1 MKITISHPHG
11 NPNSFQAA
19 QAFTEAGWLCS
30 FQRGLT
36 GNGII
41 GGVTNMLPGN
51 TGDRLRNRQLAGVPL
66 AHQRQHL
73 SWETISRL
81 GKKVKP
87 GGFSSSIN
95 WNDVLFC
102 GHDLQVSRE
111 LETNLDSVYAYE
123 DGARWTFLAA
133 KRKHAFAVYE
143 LPLGYFGGVAHE
155 IEKAKRAHPDLPV
168 DYQTEPEWKQ
178 QRKNEELSLADLIV
192 VPCEWARSS
201 LHFSKSTTT
210 KVIKVPYGTP
220 AGEVSARADRPDGP
234 FTVLFAGQIGMRKG
248 VPLLLEAWKSLKL
261 KDARLLLAGSLAFEE
276 SYLKGYQNVDYL
288 GPVPRVRL
296 LEIMRSADL
305 FVFPSLAEGF
315 GLVIGEAMAVGL
327 PVLTTT
333 NTGGPELITNDRD
346 GWCVPPHDVDA
357 LAQRIEW
364 GYRNREGLW
373 DMGLAARLRAEQW
386 TWRHYRKL
394 LIEEMSPYLNNG
406 LTVSE

>member
-1 MKITISHPHG
+1 M
-11 NPNSFQAA
+11 
-19 QAFTEAGWLCS
+19 
-30 FQRGLT
+30 
-36 GNGII
+36 
-41 GGVTNMLPGN
+41 
-51 TGDRLRNRQLAGVPL
+51 
-66 AHQRQHL
+66 
-73 SWETISRL
+73 
-81 GKKVKP
+81 
-87 GGFSSSIN
+87 
-95 WNDVLFC
+95 
-102 GHDLQVSRE
+102 SRE

-155 IEKAKRAHPDLPV
+155 IEKARRARPDLPV

-192 VPCEWARSS
+192 IPCEWARSS
-201 LHFSKSTTT
+201 LEFSKSTTT

-220 AGEVSARADRPDGP
+220 AGEVSARTDRPDGP
-234 FTVLFAGQIGMRKG
+234 FTVLFAGQVGMRKG
-248 VPLLLEAWKSLKL
+248 VPLLLEAWKSLEL

-296 LEIMRSADL
+296 LEIMSSADL

-315 GLVIGEAMAVGL
+315 GLVIGEAMAVGV

-333 NTGGPELITNDRD
+333 NTGGPELITNDRE

-373 DMGLAARLRAEQW
+373 EMGMAARRRAEQW
-386 TWRHYRKL
+386 TWGHYRKL
-394 LIEEMSPYLNNG
+394 LIDEMSPYLSNG
-406 LTVSE
+406 LDNP